1 MDWYKRHNYIKGFI
15 FQNHIPVVKS
25 ELSLSNY
32 ATKSDLK
39 KSTVVDISDFAKK
52 SYLAS
57 LKSTV
62 DWLDIGKSCCS
73 K

>member
-1 MDWYKRHNYIKGFI
+1 M
-15 FQNHIPVVKS
+15 KS

-39 KSTVVDISDFAKK
+39 NSTVVDTSDFAKK

-62 DWLDIGKSCCS
+62 DGLDIGKSCCS